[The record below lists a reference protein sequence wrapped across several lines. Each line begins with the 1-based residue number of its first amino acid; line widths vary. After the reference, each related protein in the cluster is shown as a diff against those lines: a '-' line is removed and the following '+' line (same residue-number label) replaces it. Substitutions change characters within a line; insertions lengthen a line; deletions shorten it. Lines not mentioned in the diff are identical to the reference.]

1 MHYIYICWIIL
12 LYVFLI
18 GVYCFLL
25 GIMFFRNKMSKSK
38 SKFNK
43 SAPTSNNSVD
53 NRIVNLGKD
62 YEEASNGE
70 STNQSSTIKEDR
82 LGIPSLI

>member
-1 MHYIYICWIIL
+1 
-12 LYVFLI
+12 
-18 GVYCFLL
+18 
-25 GIMFFRNKMSKSK
+25 MFSKNKMSKSK
-38 SKFNK
+38 SKSNK
-43 SAPTSNNSVD
+43 SAPTSSNNNVD
-53 NRIVNLGKD
+53 DRIVNLEED

>member
-1 MHYIYICWIIL
+1 
-12 LYVFLI
+12 
-18 GVYCFLL
+18 
-25 GIMFFRNKMSKSK
+25 MSKSK
-38 SKFNK
+38 SNK
-43 SAPTSNNSVD
+43 SAPTSSNNNVD
-53 NRIVNLGKD
+53 DRIVNLEED